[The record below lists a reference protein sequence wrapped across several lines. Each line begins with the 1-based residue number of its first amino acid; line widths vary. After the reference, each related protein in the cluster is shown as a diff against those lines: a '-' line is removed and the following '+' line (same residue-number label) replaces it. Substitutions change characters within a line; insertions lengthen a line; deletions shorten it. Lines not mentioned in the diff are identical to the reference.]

1 MLIMNRTCHGTSF
14 SQIFSEV
21 ATQRCSIKIYP
32 FKNFIRPKKETL
44 VSGNAGDEKNLHGS
58 KFIFLINFPGIFSLV
73 SFAFFVFLF
82 LFCLFV
88 CFLKLKGYIL
98 IHIQLCGWVR

>member
-44 VSGNAGDEKNLHGS
+44 VSGNAGDEKNLHGP

-73 SFAFFVFLF
+73 SFAFLYFCFYFACLSVF
-82 LFCLFV
+82 
-88 CFLKLKGYIL
+88 
-98 IHIQLCGWVR
+98 